1 MKLNSGFRVS
11 DIKDL
16 QTVLPILVIKTSKQ
30 AAKATA
36 FFLCW
41 TLCSQISSTVVS
53 FFAHRKGND
62 NLSELIPVLKKKM
75 SLKFEK
81 FRGANW
87 FKIYF

>member
-36 FFLCW
+36 FCLCW

-53 FFAHRKGND
+53 
-62 NLSELIPVLKKKM
+62 LLT
-75 SLKFEK
+75 EK
-81 FRGANW
+81 EMIICQNSFQ
-87 FKIYF
+87 F